1 MIQKCRVVSP
11 ILLMLYV
18 SGSLIQRRVINRDS
32 IDVAGLGVYDTEAGD
47 VGITY
52 EQMQSIIESV
62 LVESGYYDMSRNH
75 SHVLPPYTP
84 GGATNDHLHLARS

>member
-1 MIQKCRVVSP
+1 MI
-11 ILLMLYV
+11 LFA
-18 SGSLIQRRVINRDS
+18 
-32 IDVAGLGVYDTEAGD
+32 AGLGVYDTEAGD

-75 SHVLPPYTP
+75 SRIVPPFTP
-84 GGATNDHLHLARS
+84 GGATVNDLPNVART

>member
-1 MIQKCRVVSP
+1 MFKKRFIEINACSSSNAYTW
-11 ILLMLYV
+11 YV
-18 SGSLIQRRVINRDS
+18 RTYLTCV
-32 IDVAGLGVYDTEAGD
+32 DVAGLGVYDTEAGD

-75 SHVLPPYTP
+75 NHALPPFTP
-84 GGATNDHLHLARS
+84 GGAANDLLHMARS